1 MLPPSDP
8 PPDWDDNELA
18 AAAFLHSHGDP
29 ECTVSSIRENTFMKM
44 SGGWHCVGGVV
55 PIYFAAADAGLPGAV
70 NRYGNR
76 R

>member
-1 MLPPSDP
+1 MLPPSYP
-8 PPDWDDNELA
+8 PPDWDDNEL

-29 ECTVSSIRENTFMKM
+29 ECTVSSIREIPFMKM

-70 NRYGNR
+70 NRYGNCR
-76 R
+76 